1 MGVAAGLTRGV
12 GKVRRAVRR
21 GGAEESGFAAMQELV
36 FVSSAGDALIAV
48 ALAGSQ
54 FLTVQPG
61 EARNKVAMYLLI
73 TMAPFALLAPLV
85 GPTLDRF
92 PHGRRVALGVT
103 LLARGALAY
112 SLADFINGSGLII
125 YPLALGLLMLSRAF
139 GVARSAAVPR
149 VVPES
154 MTLVKANSR
163 LTLTT
168 VLSGLV
174 LAPLGYGIAKTI
186 GYDWL
191 LRGTA
196 VIFVIGMFFAWVLP
210 GHVDSAAGEQR
221 AESLGRAT
229 VTGGSRFR
237 RVLGELPAALRSA
250 VAVRALVGFLTIF
263 LAFYFREH
271 DGGLR
276 AIGLLGLATSLGS
289 GVGVFLG
296 GKLGKGKPEV
306 LIVAALVLAGA
317 GCSGAAFDY
326 TMLLAL
332 GATLLASMG
341 GSMGK
346 LGLDAVIQRDVA
358 EDTRNSAF
366 ARSETAMQLCWV
378 LGGALGLVPMPA
390 WLTFAIGAAGMV
402 AALLAESVSL
412 RRVRRQARTA
422 RGSAVTVTSPTIST
436 G

>member
-1 MGVAAGLTRGV
+1 V
-12 GKVRRAVRR
+12 
-21 GGAEESGFAAMQELV
+21 
-36 FVSSAGDALIAV
+36 
-48 ALAGSQ
+48 
-54 FLTVQPG
+54 
-61 EARNKVAMYLLI
+61 
-73 TMAPFALLAPLV
+73 
-85 GPTLDRF
+85 
-92 PHGRRVALGVT
+92 
-103 LLARGALAY
+103 LARAALAY
-112 SLADFINGSGLII
+112 SLAGYITGSGLLI

-168 VLSGLV
+168 VLAGIV
-174 LAPLGYGIAKTI
+174 LAPLGYGIAKAI

-191 LRGTA
+191 LRVAA

-210 GHVDSAAGEQR
+210 NHVDSSAGEER
-221 AESLGRAT
+221 AHSLGRAT
-229 VTGGSRFR
+229 VVGGSRVR
-237 RVLGELPAALRSA
+237 RVLGELPSALRSA
-250 VAVRALVGFLTIF
+250 VSVRALVGFLTIF

-276 AIGLLGLATSLGS
+276 AIGLLGVATSAGS
-289 GVGVFLG
+289 AVGVFLG
-296 GKLGKGKPEV
+296 GRLGKGKPEV
-306 LIVAALVLAGA
+306 LILLGLVLAGG
-317 GCSGAAFDY
+317 GCLGGALRY
-326 TMLLAL
+326 TMLIAL
-332 GATLLASMG
+332 GATLLSSMA

-378 LGGALGLVPMPA
+378 LGGAVGLIPMPA
-390 WLTFAIGAAGMV
+390 WVAFAVGAAGML

-412 RRVRRQARTA
+412 RRVRRQAKTLRTA
-422 RGSAVTVTSPTIST
+422 PLTVTTPTIPA

>member
-1 MGVAAGLTRGV
+1 
-12 GKVRRAVRR
+12 
-21 GGAEESGFAAMQELV
+21 
-36 FVSSAGDALIAV
+36 
-48 ALAGSQ
+48 
-54 FLTVQPG
+54 
-61 EARNKVAMYLLI
+61 
-73 TMAPFALLAPLV
+73 
-85 GPTLDRF
+85 
-92 PHGRRVALGVT
+92 
-103 LLARGALAY
+103 
-112 SLADFINGSGLII
+112 
-125 YPLALGLLMLSRAF
+125 
-139 GVARSAAVPR
+139 
-149 VVPES
+149 

-174 LAPLGYGIAKTI
+174 LAPLGYGIGKTV

-210 GHVDSAAGEQR
+210 GHVDSGAGEVK
-221 AESLGRAT
+221 ATSLGRAA

-271 DGGLR
+271 DGGLQ
-276 AIGLLGLATSLGS
+276 AIGLLGLAASGGS
-289 GVGVFLG
+289 AIGVFLG

-306 LIVAALVLAGA
+306 LILGGLVVAAA
-317 GCSGAAFDY
+317 GCLGGALRY
-326 TMLLAL
+326 TMLIAL
-332 GATLLASMG
+332 VATLLASMS

-390 WLTFAIGAAGMV
+390 WATFTIGAAGML

-412 RRVRRQARTA
+412 RRVRRTARTA
-422 RGSAVTVTSPTIST
+422 RGAAMTVTSATIPTS
-436 G
+436 